1 MFYTNLKYP
10 ESLINSIISHFVTS
24 MMTKDP
30 LVPPQLPVN
39 EDTVHRVVLPFKDQT
54 SADAVKKQL
63 SDLSKKIDHILQP
76 AYIQES
82 QNLWRSQDAWTKTI
96 SN

>member
-1 MFYTNLKYP
+1 
-10 ESLINSIISHFVTS
+10 

-54 SADAVKKQL
+54 SADAVKKTL
-63 SDLSKKIDHILQP
+63 SDLSKKIDHTLQP
-76 AYIQES
+76 ALKSRKICEYLKIREPKPPLINQ
-82 QNLWRSQDAWTKTI
+82 QCVVHNYQCDL
-96 SN
+96 